1 MEEYYYRLQMSGFP
15 AIMDLKELS
24 YKIHLSK
31 SFLYLLWKFNNEFYK
46 EIQLPKKGNGFRSI
60 FCPSKEMKAVQ
71 AWILRNIL
79 DKVQISDS
87 ATGFRKGKNVLD
99 NVNLHKNNRF
109 FLCLDIENFFPSIPY
124 AYVYTIFK
132 SIGYNSHVSHIL
144 TSLCTCK
151 DILPQ
156 GAVTSP
162 ALSNIICIRLD
173 KRIRNYVG
181 KFNITYTRYADDLI
195 FSSMSPRILFRIKKL
210 VIEILINEGFELNK
224 SKTRVM
230 GPCSQRKV
238 TGLVIS
244 DNSVGIGRKRKKIL
258 RATIHHFVKKK
269 LSEAKKEKMRN
280 HINGWFAY
288 LKSVDPKGREQ
299 LESYL
304 NRIS

>member
-1 MEEYYYRLQMSGFP
+1 MNEYYYRLQMSGFP
-15 AIMDLKELS
+15 VIMDLKELS

-31 SFLYLLWKFNNEFYK
+31 SFLFLLWKFNNEFYK
-46 EIQLPKKGNGFRSI
+46 EIKLPKKGNGFRSI

-87 ATGFRKGKNVLD
+87 ATGFCKGRNVLD
-99 NVNLHKNNRF
+99 NVNFHKNNRF

-124 AYVYTIFK
+124 AYVYSIFK

-151 DILPQ
+151 EILPQ

-195 FSSMSPRILFRIKKL
+195 FSSMSHRALFRIKKF
-210 VIEILINEGFELNK
+210 VIAILRNEGFKLNK

-244 DNSVGIGRKRKKIL
+244 DNSVGIGRKRKRVL
-258 RATIHHFVKKK
+258 RATIHHFVKNE
-269 LSEAKKEKMRN
+269 LLNAEKEKMRN

-288 LKSVDPKGREQ
+288 LKSVDPKAREQ

>member
-1 MEEYYYRLQMSGFP
+1 MTGFP
-15 AIMDLKELS
+15 AIWDLKELS
-24 YKIHLSK
+24 YKIHLST
-31 SFLYLLWKFNNEFYK
+31 SFLYMLWKFNNEYYI

-60 FCPSKEMKAVQ
+60 FCPSNEMKAVQ

-87 ATGFRKGKNVLD
+87 ATGFCKGKNVLD

-109 FLCLDIENFFPSIPY
+109 FLCLDIENFFPSIPD
-124 AYVYTIFK
+124 AKVYNVFN
-132 SIGYNSHVSHIL
+132 SIGYSSYVSHIL

-151 DILPQ
+151 EILPQ

-181 KFNITYTRYADDLI
+181 KFNISYTRYADDLI
-195 FSSMSPRILFRIKKL
+195 FSSMSHRILFRIKKF
-210 VIEILINEGFELNK
+210 VIAILRNEGFEINK

-230 GPCSQRKV
+230 GPCTQRKV

-244 DNSVGIGRKRKKIL
+244 DNSVGIGRKRKRVL
-258 RATIHHFVKKK
+258 RAEIHHLIKKK
-269 LSEAKKEKMRN
+269 LSKEKKAKTRN

-288 LKSVDPKGREQ
+288 LKSVDPKARGQ

>member
-1 MEEYYYRLQMSGFP
+1 MSGFP

-31 SFLYLLWKFNNEFYK
+31 HFLFRLWKFNNEFYK

-87 ATGFRKGKNVLD
+87 ATGFCKGKNVLD

-109 FLCLDIENFFPSIPY
+109 ILCLDIENFFPSIPY
-124 AYVYTIFK
+124 AKVYNVFK
-132 SIGYNSHVSHIL
+132 SIGYSSHLSHIL

-195 FSSMSPRILFRIKKL
+195 FSSTSHRILFRIKKF
-210 VIEILINEGFELNK
+210 VIAILRNEGFKLNK

-230 GPCSQRKV
+230 GPCRQRKV

-244 DNSVGIGRKRKKIL
+244 DNSVGIGRKRKRVL
-258 RATIHHFVKKK
+258 RATIHHFVKNK
-269 LSEAKKEKMRN
+269 LPNAKKEKMRN